1 MRMTR
6 ILGKL
11 VAIILMFSS
20 IFGSPPAARSAQ
32 TQSLVDGNMAFA
44 LELFGQLKSNPGNL
58 FFSPYSISTALAM
71 TCAGARGDTGKQ
83 MGRVLHFDQAQG

>member
-32 TQSLVDGNMAFA
+32 AQSLVEGNTTFA
-44 LELFGQLKSNPGNL
+44 LELYCQPCSLP
-58 FFSPYSISTALAM
+58 I
-71 TCAGARGDTGKQ
+71 
-83 MGRVLHFDQAQG
+83 